1 MQAQLAKWSGR
12 RDKHD
17 IIQKKDESQRLG
29 IARKYTIKFGDE
41 LLAKRD
47 EKNKKLAEQ
56 DSLIYLNR
64 QQSKSQMEKL
74 KQS

>member
-29 IARKYTIKFGDE
+29 IARKYTIKFGVQATAQHGQGYAE
-41 LLAKRD
+41 I
-47 EKNKKLAEQ
+47 KLAAV
-56 DSLIYLNR
+56 
-64 QQSKSQMEKL
+64 
-74 KQS
+74 